1 MTVLNFCEL
10 LSNDELD
17 ILLWDSKSG
26 SEAFHGMA
34 KDIPWSL
41 TDKKITGFDLV
52 IETIWLN
59 IK

>member
-10 LSNDELD
+10 LVWDELD
-17 ILLWDSKSG
+17 ILLWDSKSE

-52 IETIWLN
+52 VETIWLY
-59 IK
+59 IE